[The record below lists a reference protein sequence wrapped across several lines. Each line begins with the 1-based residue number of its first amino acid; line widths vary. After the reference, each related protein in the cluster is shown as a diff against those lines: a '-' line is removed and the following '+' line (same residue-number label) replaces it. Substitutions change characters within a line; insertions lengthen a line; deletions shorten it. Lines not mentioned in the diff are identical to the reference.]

1 MTTSIKKTTTVRTSV
16 VWTATVTD
24 DNGVNA
30 ATMTARF
37 DNAQPLGS
45 YEFIVNS
52 QSAYENIADEAAES
66 YTAFQADFQEAV
78 SGLTAITKEEAEE

>member
-1 MTTSIKKTTTVRTSV
+1 MTTSIKKTTAVRTSV
-16 VWTATVTD
+16 VWTGTVTD

-30 ATMTARF
+30 ATMSARF
-37 DNAQPLGS
+37 DSAQPLGS

-66 YTAFQADFQEAV
+66 YAAFQADFQEAI
-78 SGLTAITKEEAEE
+78 SGLTAITKEEEE